1 MVFRLTTDFPHE
13 GGAFQGAAL
22 FCRLAGRAFLSGMA
36 MPAGLFPERERR
48 FGRAGLGAGWR
59 GAGSL
64 TPWGRPGSVMGM
76 ELLYAP
82 WRIRYI
88 LAPKPPAGDGSLF
101 TRIAQSN
108 DDEANLVVARDKTC
122 FALLNRY
129 PYNGGHLM
137 VVPYRQVAELGDLTV
152 EELTDLMRL
161 TQRCVAALKRLMNP
175 DGFNIGLNQG
185 RAAGAGIEEHLHLHI
200 VPRWVGD
207 TNFMPVLADTKVLP
221 EALTETAARLREV
234 LQTLPA

>member
-1 MVFRLTTDFPHE
+1 
-13 GGAFQGAAL
+13 
-22 FCRLAGRAFLSGMA
+22 
-36 MPAGLFPERERR
+36 
-48 FGRAGLGAGWR
+48 
-59 GAGSL
+59 
-64 TPWGRPGSVMGM
+64 M
-76 ELLYAP
+76 EVLHAP

-108 DDEANLVVARDKTC
+108 DDEANLVVARDRTC

-137 VVPYRQVAELGDLTV
+137 VVPYRQVAELGELTL

-221 EALTETAARLREV
+221 EALSETAARLREV
-234 LQTLPA
+234 LQTLSV